1 MGLRPPLLAAALA
14 LSACRGEPAEAPAA
28 PETAPAPT
36 PAAPVTPSA
45 PIALAIPDRFHG
57 VWDAEAGSCDPSS
70 DLQIE
75 ISAGQIGFY
84 ESLGTV
90 AGVTAGVSGPA
101 AIDLRM
107 EGEGESWSITLILAL
122 TGAGADERLTA
133 QQRGGDE
140 DLPPPPP
147 LILKR
152 CPA

>member
-1 MGLRPPLLAAALA
+1 M
-14 LSACRGEPAEAPAA
+14 
-28 PETAPAPT
+28 
-36 PAAPVTPSA
+36 
-45 PIALAIPDRFHG
+45 AIPDRFHG
-57 VWDAEAGSCDPSS
+57 VWDAETGTCDPSS